1 MEENQEILFAKTLEK
16 VKRLA
21 REQGNSIRKEQVE
34 ETFQVLSLSE
44 EQLAMVFE
52 YLEKYHITIGEST
65 AEEEDILSEEEID
78 YLEEYKK
85 ELLEL
90 PVFSDGEKDAFTL
103 SAMAGETDAQGRL
116 IQVYLPK
123 VVEIAKLYAGQG
135 VFVEDLIGEGNVALS
150 MGVTML
156 GCLEKKEEAEGMLMK
171 MVMDAMEDF
180 ISDSMEETQKDNKV
194 LKKVN
199 QVAEKAKE
207 LSEELRRKVTVE
219 ELCAET
225 GLSEKAVRD
234 AMRLSGYTIE
244 DIENPS

>member
-34 ETFQVLSLSE
+34 EAFQVLALSK

-52 YLEKYHITIGEST
+52 YLEKYHITIGESA

-156 GCLEKKEEAEGMLMK
+156 GCLEKNE
-171 MVMDAMEDF
+171 
-180 ISDSMEETQKDNKV
+180 
-194 LKKVN
+194 
-199 QVAEKAKE
+199 
-207 LSEELRRKVTVE
+207 
-219 ELCAET
+219 
-225 GLSEKAVRD
+225 
-234 AMRLSGYTIE
+234 
-244 DIENPS
+244 

>member
-21 REQGNSIRKEQVE
+21 REQCNSIRKEQVE
-34 ETFQVLSLSE
+34 EAFQVLALSK

-52 YLEKYHITIGEST
+52 YLEKYHITIGESA

-116 IQVYLPK
+116 CICLRWWRSQSFMR
-123 VVEIAKLYAGQG
+123 GR
-135 VFVEDLIGEGNVALS
+135 VFLWRI
-150 MGVTML
+150 
-156 GCLEKKEEAEGMLMK
+156 
-171 MVMDAMEDF
+171 
-180 ISDSMEETQKDNKV
+180 
-194 LKKVN
+194 
-199 QVAEKAKE
+199 
-207 LSEELRRKVTVE
+207 
-219 ELCAET
+219 
-225 GLSEKAVRD
+225 
-234 AMRLSGYTIE
+234 
-244 DIENPS
+244 